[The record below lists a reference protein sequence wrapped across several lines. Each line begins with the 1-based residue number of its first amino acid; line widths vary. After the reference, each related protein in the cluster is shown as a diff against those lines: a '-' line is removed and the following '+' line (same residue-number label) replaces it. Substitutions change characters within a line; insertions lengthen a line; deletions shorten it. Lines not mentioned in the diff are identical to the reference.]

1 MEPYLLKSIIG
12 IIRLQE
18 TEPLPVIID
27 FCAVLKRLYLWKR
40 IPKPKTYGVGI
51 DLSWYDWN
59 QYLIQ
64 LINLGYCEIAHKQN
78 KIRLLV

>member
-27 FCAVLKRLYLWKR
+27 FYAVQKCLYLWKR

-51 DLSWYDWN
+51 DLSWLESIFDTIDKSW
-59 QYLIQ
+59 
-64 LINLGYCEIAHKQN
+64 
-78 KIRLLV
+78 LLWDCFS